1 MKVVLVFILF
11 ANILLADTLDTLL
24 QKYKNTSDNSLQT
37 VDEKQGHVLIYSQ
50 KELRLMQ
57 YSKLSDIIKELPL
70 MNLNKNRY
78 GLSNLS
84 LPGTKTTTSGF
95 FRFFINDHE
104 ISSAYDQSP
113 SLSWGDL
120 PLDFVDHVEIYY
132 GESAFAQTSETG
144 IYFIKIYTKSAIKEN
159 GGELKSTLSSSGSNT
174 QSLMHS
180 QIFENGWSYLMF
192 LNNEKSKDSTQYNG
206 HTLYNNGNQRYFYL
220 DAKNENSNINI
231 GYTDV
236 KKDNYMGLSLDVV
249 PDSGEISSKDFFI
262 DAAHYL
268 SDDKSIKASFA
279 ININN
284 QTYDEKNAQ
293 GMALIPVLNL
303 ASMGT
308 TIPKELSEDLKFIK
322 TNASLSKSLVHN
334 DNTLISALNVINK
347 KYEVNNRKTTNF
359 LNQVTDVGQYNNFD
373 EETIYSVLFQD
384 HYKVNDNLSLIAN
397 AKVDK
402 YQRSGF
408 VEDLTETLFRV
419 GAIYTPFE
427 NFGLKSFYTQTYLPP
442 SFFNVDF
449 ADKSKPNIKV
459 QKYKFYT
466 VEGVYTADEAKF
478 GVTYHNVKMEDF
490 IYLTPIGFTN
500 IDHIIKTDGLIF
512 DYEYRFSQKDK
523 IHLNYYTT
531 SLSESIN
538 NSSKG
543 GYIKF
548 IGGYDKLEYFTS
560 LLYRNAYQYLD
571 IHVRDSF
578 DVGLGATYYFTKEFS
593 GSIKGVNLFNKS
605 TKSLYAKGFP
615 ETVFALE
622 DSDRS
627 IYLTLKW
634 IF

>member
-1 MKVVLVFILF
+1 MRVVLFFILF

-57 YSKLSDIIKELPL
+57 YSKLSDILKELPL

-78 GLSNLS
+78 GLSSPS

-132 GESAFAQTSETG
+132 GESAFAQTSEAG

-220 DAKNENSNINI
+220 DAKNESSNINI

-236 KKDNYMGLSLDVV
+236 KKDNYMGLSLDVA
-249 PDSGEISSKDFFI
+249 PDSGEVTSKDFFV
-262 DAAHYL
+262 DVAHYL
-268 SDDKSIKASFA
+268 LDDKSIKASFA

-308 TIPKELSEDLKFIK
+308 TIPKEFSEDLNFIK
-322 TNASLSKSLVHN
+322 TNASLSKSLVNN
-334 DNTLISALNVINK
+334 DNTLITALNVINK
-347 KYEVNNRKTTNF
+347 KYEVTNRKTTNF

-384 HYKVNDNLSLIAN
+384 NYKVSDKLSLIAN

-408 VEDLTETLFRV
+408 VEDLTETLFRI

-466 VEGVYTADEAKF
+466 IEGVYAIDESKF
-478 GVTYHNVKMEDF
+478 GVTYHNVEMEDF

-512 DYEYRFSQKDK
+512 DYEYHFSEKNK

-531 SLSESIN
+531 SLSESLN

-548 IGGYDKLEYFTS
+548 MGGYDKFEYFTS

-571 IHVRDSF
+571 VQVRDSF
-578 DVGLGATYYFTKEFS
+578 DVGVGATYYFTKEFS

-605 TKSLYAKGFP
+605 TKSLYTKGFP
-615 ETVFALE
+615 GTSFALE

-627 IYLTLKW
+627 VYVTVKW
-634 IF
+634 VF